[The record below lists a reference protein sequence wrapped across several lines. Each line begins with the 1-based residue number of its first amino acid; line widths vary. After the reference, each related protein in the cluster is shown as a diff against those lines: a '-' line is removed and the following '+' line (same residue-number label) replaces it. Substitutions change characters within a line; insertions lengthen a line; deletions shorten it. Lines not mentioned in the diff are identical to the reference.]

1 MKLDILKIGS
11 TCCLFSFFALVEATP
26 IAEMQEQ
33 APSSVTQPTEPGNRL
48 SLDQA
53 VSRVQRE
60 TGGHVLSAEVIQEK
74 GMDFLRIKVLLPS
87 GRVRV
92 IYLDSIQ

>member
-1 MKLDILKIGS
+1 M
-11 TCCLFSFFALVEATP
+11 CCLVFFAATAEAIP
-26 IAEMQEQ
+26 ITELQDQ
-33 APSSVTQPTEPGNRL
+33 TPSSAREQSGPGTGL

-74 GMDFLRIKVLLPS
+74 GVVFFRVKVLLPS
-87 GRVRV
+87 GRVRI
-92 IYLDSIQ
+92 IYLDSLP